1 MTAPENSVT
10 KTNGTRN
17 QYDKMELPRA
27 FCSIGLAVPLSS
39 SGSAV
44 LDVDWSDIDVFFHGQ
59 GGAEFRSDHHGK
71 PRLTGD
77 QTGYVSLSIV

>member
-1 MTAPENSVT
+1 
-10 KTNGTRN
+10 
-17 QYDKMELPRA
+17 
-27 FCSIGLAVPLSS
+27 LSS

-77 QTGYVSLSIV
+77 QMGYVSLSIV